1 MIVTLQVTSTLPE
14 AFAFLYSGNVVHRVD
29 LVLARPAL
37 GREERVQPIGISA
50 RIGIGTTWPR
60 FLSFVV
66 LVTLHCT
73 WSGENGTSS
82 SRRSL
87 FTSSPEGDVDVSLAG
102 MAKRPPLAL
111 EVLFGLFEA

>member
-50 RIGIGTTWPR
+50 RIGIRYDLAPS
-60 FLSFVV
+60 LVVVV